1 MNILSKAF
9 RTTCIPQVNRI
20 DTLIPNEYVGKE
32 IEIIVIPLNVSKKSK
47 KMPHCIGIDM
57 SGFKFNRD
65 EINER

>member
-1 MNILSKAF
+1 MNLFPKTF
-9 RTTCIPQVNRI
+9 RTTCVPQVNRL
-20 DTLIPNEYVGKE
+20 DTAIPNEYVGRK
-32 IEIIVIPLNVSKKSK
+32 IEITIIPIDSGEKIK